1 VEAFPPAVI
10 ELRIRVYEAIVAAGL
25 RIFEPG
31 VYDPA
36 AEDAAEAER
45 PPKDPH
51 RRQGWRAKKCPRRP
65 KPPGACAFG
74 TCTRT
79 PPPGQARC
87 ERCREYANRWQR
99 ENRPSRTVK
108 PRA

>member
-10 ELRIRVYEAIVAAGL
+10 ELRLRVYEAIVAAGL

-36 AEDAAEAER
+36 AEDAAER
-45 PPKDPH
+45 TPKAP
-51 RRQGWRAKKCPRRP
+51 RKGRVWKAKKYARRP

-74 TCTRT
+74 SCTRT

-87 ERCREYANRWQR
+87 ERCREYSNRYQR
-99 ENRPSRTVK
+99 ENRPSRTAK